1 MDTSIRHETARRETR
16 DMDSIPRPEVPCPVS
31 KKTIAFKTLGCRVNL
46 YETDALASRFK
57 AAGYDVADSNADA
70 NVFIVNTCTVTNQSD
85 QKCRQAI
92 HQIRRKHPEALI
104 VVTGCM
110 VNHRKEEL
118 LQSGIADYVIDN
130 ERKSALFDIID
141 EHFRIGR
148 SDPEGYDRDLF
159 SYQPAFDTFHTRS
172 LIKIHDGCNNFC
184 SYCIIPMVRGRAT
197 SRPAEDIYNNVR
209 EVVAH
214 GFKEIVLTG
223 VNMGRYQF
231 EDTNF
236 EQLVENILNIDGD
249 FRVRVS
255 SIEPDQFS
263 DRFLNLFQHEKLAPH
278 MHICLQSGSNNT
290 LRRMNRHYTIGHFRE
305 MCQRIRA
312 IRPDFNLTTDIIV
325 GFPGETEQTF
335 KESCDFACEI
345 GFSHIHTF
353 KYSVRTGTRAATMPN
368 QVPENIKTER
378 SEVMRQISLENK
390 LKYFQAMQGE
400 TQRMLIERIDSKG
413 IARGYGENYV
423 PIQLKGNGLERNI
436 FINVRLNEIVNQGN
450 EEKIAFVA
458 EMGKA

>member
-1 MDTSIRHETARRETR
+1 M
-16 DMDSIPRPEVPCPVS
+16 
-31 KKTIAFKTLGCRVNL
+31 KKIAFKTLGCRVNL

-57 AAGYDVADSNADA
+57 AAGYDIADSDADA
-70 NVFIVNTCTVTNQSD
+70 DVFVVNTCTVTNTSEQH
-85 QKCRQAI
+85 CRQAI
-92 HQIRRKHPEALI
+92 HQIRRKHPEALV

-130 ERKSALFDIID
+130 ERKAALFDIID
-141 EHFRIGR
+141 EHFRTGH

-159 SYQPAFDTFHTRS
+159 SYHPAFDTFHTRS

-197 SRPAEDIYNNVR
+197 SRPADDIYHNVC
-209 EVVAH
+209 EVVSH

-223 VNMGRYQF
+223 VNMGRYQHEGTDF
-231 EDTNF
+231 EH
-236 EQLVENILNIDGD
+236 LVENILNIDGD

-263 DRFLNLFQHEKLAPH
+263 DRFLALFQHEKLAPH
-278 MHICLQSGSNNT
+278 MHICLQSGSDDT
-290 LRRMNRHYTIGHFRE
+290 LKRMNRHYNVAQFRE
-305 MCQRIRA
+305 MCQRIKTF
-312 IRPDFNLTTDIIV
+312 RPDFNLTTDIIV

-335 KESCDFACEI
+335 KESCDFAQEI

-353 KYSVRTGTRAATMPN
+353 KYSVRTATKAAVMPE
-368 QVPENIKTER
+368 QVPEKVKTER

-390 LKYFQAMQGE
+390 IKYFESMQGK
-400 TQRMLIERIDSKG
+400 TQRMLIERIDSRSV
-413 IARGYGENYV
+413 ARGYGENYIPV
-423 PIQLKGNGLERNI
+423 ILGDCKVEKNT
-436 FINVRLNEIVNQGN
+436 FINIRLDEILRRDN
-450 EEKIAFVA
+450 EEKMSFDCKPIN
-458 EMGKA
+458 

>member
-1 MDTSIRHETARRETR
+1 M
-16 DMDSIPRPEVPCPVS
+16 
-31 KKTIAFKTLGCRVNL
+31 KKVAFKTLGCRVNL

-57 AAGYDVADSNADA
+57 AAGYDIADSDANAD
-70 NVFIVNTCTVTNQSD
+70 VFVVNTCTVTNTSD

-130 ERKSALFDIID
+130 ERKAALFDIID
-141 EHFRIGR
+141 EHFKTGH

-197 SRPAEDIYNNVR
+197 SRPAADIYDNVR

-223 VNMGRYQF
+223 VNLGRYQH
-231 EDTNF
+231 EGTDF

-263 DRFLNLFQHEKLAPH
+263 DHFLALFQHEKLAPH
-278 MHICLQSGSNNT
+278 MHICLQSGSDDT
-290 LRRMNRHYTIGHFRE
+290 LKRMNRHYTANQFRE
-305 MCQRIRA
+305 MCHRIKA
-312 IRPDFNLTTDIIV
+312 FRPDFNITTDIIV
-325 GFPGETEQTF
+325 GFPGETE
-335 KESCDFACEI
+335 ESCDFAREI

-353 KYSVRTGTRAATMPN
+353 KYSVRTGTKAATMPD
-368 QVPENIKTER
+368 QVPEKVKTER

-390 LKYFQAMQGE
+390 NRYFDTMQGKI
-400 TQRMLIERIDSKG
+400 QRMLIERIDSKG
-413 IARGYGENYV
+413 VARGYGENYIPV
-423 PIQLKGNGLERNI
+423 ILNNCKVEKNT
-436 FINVRLNEIVNQGN
+436 FINIKLTEILRRDN
-450 EEKIAFVA
+450 EEKMSFSCEPIN
-458 EMGKA
+458 

>member
-1 MDTSIRHETARRETR
+1 M
-16 DMDSIPRPEVPCPVS
+16 
-31 KKTIAFKTLGCRVNL
+31 

-57 AAGYDVADSNADA
+57 AAGYEIADSDSGAD
-70 NVFIVNTCTVTNQSD
+70 VFVVNTCTVTNTSD

-130 ERKSALFDIID
+130 ERKAALFDIID
-141 EHFRIGR
+141 EHFKTGH

-197 SRPAEDIYNNVR
+197 SRPAADIYDNVR

-223 VNMGRYQF
+223 VNLGRYQH
-231 EDTNF
+231 EGTDF

-263 DRFLNLFQHEKLAPH
+263 DHFLALFQHEKLAPH
-278 MHICLQSGSNNT
+278 MHICLQSGSDDT
-290 LRRMNRHYTIGHFRE
+290 LKRMNRHYTANQFRE
-305 MCQRIRA
+305 MCHRIKA
-312 IRPDFNLTTDIIV
+312 FRPDFNITTDIIV
-325 GFPGETEQTF
+325 GCPGDTETTF
-335 KESCDFACEI
+335 KESCDFAREI

-353 KYSVRTGTRAATMPN
+353 KYSVRTGTKAATMPD
-368 QVPENIKTER
+368 QVPEKVKTER

-390 LKYFQAMQGE
+390 NRYFDTMQGKI
-400 TQRMLIERIDSKG
+400 QRMLIERIDSKG
-413 IARGYGENYV
+413 VARGYGENYIPV
-423 PIQLKGNGLERNI
+423 ILNNCKVEKNT
-436 FINVRLNEIVNQGN
+436 FINIKLTEILRRDN
-450 EEKIAFVA
+450 EEKMSFSCEPIN
-458 EMGKA
+458 

>member
-1 MDTSIRHETARRETR
+1 MN
-16 DMDSIPRPEVPCPVS
+16 
-31 KKTIAFKTLGCRVNL
+31 KKISFKTLGCRVNL

-57 AAGYDVADSNADA
+57 AAGYEIADGDSAADVF
-70 NVFIVNTCTVTNQSD
+70 VVNTCTVTNTSD

-92 HQIRRKHPEALI
+92 HQIRRKHPEAI
-104 VVTGCM
+104 IAVTGCM

-118 LQSGIADYVIDN
+118 LQSGIADFVIDN
-130 ERKSALFDIID
+130 ERKAALFDIIN
-141 EHFRIGR
+141 EHFRTGH

-197 SRPAEDIYNNVR
+197 SRPDEDIYNNVR
-209 EVVAH
+209 EVISH

-231 EDTNF
+231 EGTNF
-236 EQLVENILNIDGD
+236 EQLVENILEIDGD

-263 DRFLNLFQHEKLAPH
+263 DRFLSLFQHEKLAPH
-278 MHICLQSGSNNT
+278 MHICLQSGSDDT
-290 LRRMNRHYTIGHFRE
+290 LKRMNRHYSAAQFRDL
-305 MCQRIRA
+305 CQRIKA
-312 IRPDFNLTTDIIV
+312 ARPDFNLTTDIIV

-335 KESCDFACEI
+335 AECCVFAKEI

-353 KYSVRTGTRAATMPN
+353 KYSKRTGTKAASMPN
-368 QVPENIKTER
+368 QVPEKVKTER

-390 LKYFQAMQGE
+390 IKYFKTMQGRP
-400 TQRMLIERIDSKG
+400 QRMLIERIDSKG

-423 PIQLKGNGLERNI
+423 PILLKDTSAEKNS
-436 FINVRLNEIVNQGN
+436 FINIRLGEIVHQEHEDRMSFIG
-450 EEKIAFVA
+450 ESAI
-458 EMGKA
+458 

>member
-1 MDTSIRHETARRETR
+1 M
-16 DMDSIPRPEVPCPVS
+16 
-31 KKTIAFKTLGCRVNL
+31 

-57 AAGYDVADSNADA
+57 AAGYEIVEGDSAADIF
-70 NVFIVNTCTVTNQSD
+70 VVNTCTVTNTSD

-92 HQIRRKHPEALI
+92 RQIRRKYPEALI
-104 VVTGCM
+104 AVTGCM

-130 ERKSALFDIID
+130 ERKAALFDIID
-141 EHFRIGR
+141 EHFRMGH

-184 SYCIIPMVRGRAT
+184 SYCIIPMVRGKAT

-209 EVVAH
+209 EVVVH

-223 VNMGRYQF
+223 VNMGRYQH
-231 EDTNF
+231 DGTNF
-236 EQLVENILNIDGD
+236 EQLVENILEINGD

-263 DRFLNLFQHEKLAPH
+263 DHFLQLFQHEKLAPH
-278 MHICLQSGSNNT
+278 MHICLQSGSDDT
-290 LRRMNRHYTIGHFRE
+290 LKRMNRHYTVGQFRE
-305 MCQRIRA
+305 MCQRIKTL
-312 IRPDFNLTTDIIV
+312 RPDFNLTTDIIV

-335 KESCDFACEI
+335 KESCGFAKEI

-353 KYSVRTGTRAATMPN
+353 KYSVRTGTKAATMPD
-368 QVPENIKTER
+368 QVPESIKTER

-390 LKYFQAMQGE
+390 TKYFEMMQGKP
-400 TQRMLIERIDSKG
+400 QRMLIERIDSRD
-413 IARGYGENYV
+413 IARGYGENYI
-423 PIQLKGNGLERNI
+423 PIITTGKDLEKNT
-436 FINVRLNEIVNQGN
+436 FINIRLGEIIHRENEDRM
-450 EEKIAFVA
+450 AFNIL
-458 EMGKA
+458 

>member
-1 MDTSIRHETARRETR
+1 M
-16 DMDSIPRPEVPCPVS
+16 
-31 KKTIAFKTLGCRVNL
+31 KTIAFKTLGCRVNL

-57 AAGYDVADSNADA
+57 AAGYDIAENDGDADA
-70 NVFIVNTCTVTNQSD
+70 YVVNTCTVTNTSD

-104 VVTGCM
+104 AVTGCM

-130 ERKSALFDIID
+130 ERKAALFDIID
-141 EHFRIGR
+141 EHFKTGH

-197 SRPAEDIYNNVR
+197 SRPTADIYNNVR
-209 EVVAH
+209 EVINH
-214 GFKEIVLTG
+214 GFKEVVLTG
-223 VNMGRYQF
+223 VNLGRYQH
-231 EDTNF
+231 EGTNF

-263 DRFLNLFQHEKLAPH
+263 DHFLALFQHEKLAPH
-278 MHICLQSGSNNT
+278 MHICLQSGSDDT
-290 LRRMNRHYTIGHFRE
+290 LKRMNRHYTAGQFRE
-305 MCQRIRA
+305 MCQRIKA
-312 IRPDFNLTTDIIV
+312 FRPDFNITTDIIV
-325 GFPGETEQTF
+325 GFPGETETTF
-335 KESCDFACEI
+335 KESCDFAREI

-353 KYSVRTGTRAATMPN
+353 KYSVRTGTKAATMPD
-368 QVPENIKTER
+368 QVPEKVKTER

-390 LKYFQAMQGE
+390 NRYFDTMQGKM
-400 TQRMLIERIDSKG
+400 QRMLIERIDSKG
-413 IARGYGENYV
+413 NARGYGENYIPV
-423 PIQLKGNGLERNI
+423 VLNNCKAEKNT
-436 FINVRLNEIVNQGN
+436 FINIKLTEILRRDN
-450 EEKIAFVA
+450 EEKMSFNCESIN
-458 EMGKA
+458 

>member
-1 MDTSIRHETARRETR
+1 M
-16 DMDSIPRPEVPCPVS
+16 
-31 KKTIAFKTLGCRVNL
+31 KKVAFKTLGCRVNL
-46 YETDALASRFK
+46 YDTDAMASRFK
-57 AAGYDVADSNADA
+57 AAGYDIADSDADA
-70 NVFIVNTCTVTNQSD
+70 DVFVVNTCTVTNTSD

-92 HQIRRKHPEALI
+92 RQIRRKHPEALI
-104 VVTGCM
+104 AVTGCM

-141 EHFRIGR
+141 EHFKNGH

-214 GFKEIVLTG
+214 GFKEVVLTG
-223 VNMGRYQF
+223 VNMGRYQY

-236 EQLVENILNIDGD
+236 EQLVESILEIEGD

-263 DRFLNLFQHEKLAPH
+263 DRFLSLFQYEKLAPH
-278 MHICLQSGSNNT
+278 MHICLQSGSDDT
-290 LRRMNRHYTIGHFRE
+290 LKRMNRHYTSGQFRE
-305 MCQRIRA
+305 MCQRIKTA
-312 IRPDFNLTTDIIV
+312 RPDFNLTTDIIV
-325 GFPGETEQTF
+325 GFPSETETTF
-335 KESCDFACEI
+335 KESCDFAKEI

-353 KYSVRTGTRAATMPN
+353 KYSVRTGTKAATIPE
-368 QVPENIKTER
+368 QVPEPIKAER
-378 SEVMRQISLENK
+378 SEVMRQISMENK
-390 LKYFQAMQGE
+390 IKYFKMMQGQN
-400 TQRMLIERIDSKG
+400 QRMLIERIDSKG
-413 IARGYGENYV
+413 IARGYGENYL
-423 PIQLKGNGLERNI
+423 PIVARAIGIDKNT
-436 FINVRLNEIVNQGN
+436 FINIKLGEIIHRENED
-450 EEKIAFVA
+450 KMAFNTL
-458 EMGKA
+458 

>member
-1 MDTSIRHETARRETR
+1 MRR
-16 DMDSIPRPEVPCPVS
+16 V
-31 KKTIAFKTLGCRVNL
+31 AFKTLGCRVNL
-46 YETDALASRFK
+46 YETDSLASRFK
-57 AAGYDVADSNADA
+57 AAGYVIAENDADA
-70 NVFIVNTCTVTNQSD
+70 DVFVVNTCTVTNTSD

-104 VVTGCM
+104 AVTGCM

-141 EHFRIGR
+141 EHFRTGH

-159 SYQPAFDTFHTRS
+159 SYQSAFDTFHTRS

-184 SYCIIPMVRGRAT
+184 SYCIIPMVRGRST

-209 EVVAH
+209 EVVGH
-214 GFKEIVLTG
+214 GFKEVVLTG
-223 VNMGRYQF
+223 VNMGRYHY
-231 EDTNF
+231 EDTHF
-236 EQLVENILNIDGD
+236 EQLVENILEIDGD

-263 DRFLNLFQHEKLAPH
+263 DHFLALLQHEKMASH
-278 MHICLQSGSNNT
+278 MHICLQSGSDDT
-290 LRRMNRHYTIGHFRE
+290 LKRMHRFYTVGQFRD
-305 MCQRIRA
+305 MCQRIKA
-312 IRPDFNLTTDIIV
+312 VRPDFNLTTDIIV

-335 KESCDFACEI
+335 NESCDFAREI

-353 KYSVRTGTRAATMPN
+353 KYSARTGTKAATMPD
-368 QVPENIKTER
+368 QVPEKVKTER

-390 LKYFQAMQGE
+390 IKYFEIMQGRP
-400 TQRMLIERIDSKG
+400 QRMLIERIDSHG
-413 IARGYGENYV
+413 IARGYGENYL
-423 PIQLKGNGLERNI
+423 PIVASGKDFKRNTFTHI
-436 FINVRLNEIVNQGN
+436 VLGEILHRENEDKMTFNAI
-450 EEKIAFVA
+450 
-458 EMGKA
+458 

>member
-1 MDTSIRHETARRETR
+1 M
-16 DMDSIPRPEVPCPVS
+16 
-31 KKTIAFKTLGCRVNL
+31 KKVAFKTLGCRVNL

-57 AAGYDVADSNADA
+57 AAGYDIADSDADA
-70 NVFIVNTCTVTNQSD
+70 DVFVVNTCTVTNTSD

-130 ERKSALFDIID
+130 ERKAALFDIID
-141 EHFRIGR
+141 EHFKTGH

-197 SRPAEDIYNNVR
+197 SRPAADIYDNVR

-223 VNMGRYQF
+223 VNLGRYQH
-231 EDTNF
+231 EGTDF
-236 EQLVENILNIDGD
+236 EQLVENILNINGD

-263 DRFLNLFQHEKLAPH
+263 DHFLALFQHEKLAPH
-278 MHICLQSGSNNT
+278 MHICLQSGSDDT
-290 LRRMNRHYTIGHFRE
+290 LKRMNRHYTANQFRE
-305 MCQRIRA
+305 MCQRIKA
-312 IRPDFNLTTDIIV
+312 FRPDFNITTDIIV
-325 GFPGETEQTF
+325 GFPGETETTF
-335 KESCDFACEI
+335 KESCDFAREI

-353 KYSVRTGTRAATMPN
+353 KYSVRTGTKAATMPD
-368 QVPENIKTER
+368 QVPEKVKTER

-390 LKYFQAMQGE
+390 NRYFDTMQGKM
-400 TQRMLIERIDSKG
+400 QRMLIERIDSKG
-413 IARGYGENYV
+413 VARGYGENYIPV
-423 PIQLKGNGLERNI
+423 ILNNCKAEKNT
-436 FINVRLNEIVNQGN
+436 FINIKLTGILRRDN
-450 EEKIAFVA
+450 EEKMSFSCEPIN
-458 EMGKA
+458 